1 MFGLML
7 SHRPLNG
14 KDKTGPSFLTSASV
28 FLSVININHYID
40 IIRDLIVCAEL
51 RGREGCGRLFDAFG
65 KFAVKIIAFGGCR
78 L

>member
-1 MFGLML
+1 MFDLML

-14 KDKTGPSFLTSASV
+14 KDKTGPSFLMSANV
-28 FLSVININHYID
+28 FLSVININHYIC
-40 IIRDLIVCAEL
+40 IVRDLIESAEL
-51 RGREGCGRLFDAFG
+51 RGREFCGCLFDAFG